1 MPRVTTKDTETKA
14 RILEAAREM
23 FAKKGFSGTSI
34 RDIATAS
41 GMSNPTIYYHYTNKE
56 GIILALLA
64 EAYNALTDEL
74 SRSLNG
80 SEDPLTRFR
89 LLLRAHL
96 KVTRDLRSTVS
107 IFHVTEHEKLTPETM
122 AYSRKVQRDI
132 FDLYS
137 EELERLR
144 AAGLLRTQETRIL
157 AFNIAACINWLL
169 RWYHDEGDLPFEQVA
184 EEIVEFVL
192 HGMLAAPETG
202 AARSIYPSPAGSSAT
217 DTPAAD

>member
-1 MPRVTTKDTETKA
+1 MPKVTAKDSETKA

-56 GIILALLA
+56 GIILALLE
-64 EAYNALTDEL
+64 EAYSTLISEL
-74 SRSLNG
+74 GRSLNG

-89 LLLRAHL
+89 LLMRAHL

-107 IFHVTEHEKLTPETM
+107 IFHVTEHEKLTAETM

-137 EELERLR
+137 DELERLR
-144 AAGLLRTQETRIL
+144 EAGLLRTEETRIL
-157 AFNIAACINWLL
+157 AFNIAACIDWLL
-169 RWYHDEGDLPFEQVA
+169 RWYHDEGDLPFDQVA

-192 HGMLAAPETG
+192 HGMLAEPAP
-202 AARSIYPSPAGSSAT
+202 ARAELT
-217 DTPAAD
+217 